1 MSNNSSSKGDKERS
15 LDPENWGEFTAN
27 AHQMLDLALA
37 HLKSSRDR
45 PVWKPVPDIVK
56 QELQEP
62 LPIEAQ
68 GPRKVSDDITNLV
81 LPYGTGNTHPKFFGW
96 VHGSGTPSGIIAE
109 MMAAAINAN
118 LGGRDHAAIYV
129 ERQVIQWCREIF
141 EFPECASGLVV
152 SGTSMASLIALKT
165 ARDKALGVKVRHTG
179 ISVYGARLT
188 AYASAQ
194 AHACI
199 SKTFDILGLGQD
211 ALRSIPVDASYKMD
225 IVALRKAIE
234 KDIAGGH
241 QPFCIVG
248 TAGSVNTGS
257 IDDLE
262 SLSEIANKYD
272 LWLHVDGAFGALGW
286 LCDEIRPQLKGLN
299 KAHSIAF
306 DFHKWMHVNYDAGFV
321 LIRDGKAH
329 QQSFSSRPDYLAAEE
344 RGLAGGNPWFCEY
357 GLELSRGF
365 RALKV
370 WWQFKEQGLARIA
383 EKISDNCQQAKHL
396 ASLVEQ
402 NHNLEL
408 MAPVALNITCFRF
421 VAPDFTGA
429 ELDKLNKEIVI
440 RLQELG
446 LAAPSTTVLQGKL
459 AIRVNITNHRT
470 RMRDCDELISACI
483 ELGKFLV
490 EKKKNTIID

>member
-1 MSNNSSSKGDKERS
+1 MSNNISKIEEKS
-15 LDPENWGEFTAN
+15 LDPENWDEFTAN
-27 AHQMLDLALA
+27 AHQMLDLALE
-37 HLKSSRDR
+37 HMKSCRDR
-45 PVWKPVPDIVK
+45 PVWKPVPDKVK
-56 QELQEP
+56 QELREP
-62 LPIEAQ
+62 LPMEAQ
-68 GPRKVSDDITNLV
+68 GPRKVSDDISNLV

-141 EFPECASGLVV
+141 EFPANASGLVV

-165 ARDKALGVKVRHTG
+165 ARDKALGISVRNTG
-179 ISVYGARLT
+179 IGTAGARLT
-188 AYASAQ
+188 AYASTQ

-211 ALRSIPVDASYKMD
+211 ALRPIPVVASYKMD
-225 IVALRKAIE
+225 IDALRAAI
-234 KDIAGGH
+234 KQDIADSN
-241 QPFCIVG
+241 QPFCIIG

-262 SLSEIANKYD
+262 SLSEIASEYD

-286 LCDEIRPQLKGLN
+286 LCDEIRPQLKGLD
-299 KAHSIAF
+299 KTHSIAF

-370 WWQFKEQGLARIA
+370 WWQFKEQGLTRIA

-396 ASLVEQ
+396 ATLVEQ
-402 NHNLEL
+402 HDQLEL
-408 MAPVALNITCFRF
+408 LAPVALNIVCFRF
-421 VAPDFTGA
+421 IAAGFIAA

-446 LAAPSTTVLQGKL
+446 LAAPSTTLLQGKL

-470 RMRDCDELISACI
+470 RIKDCNELIFKCI
-483 ELGKFLV
+483 ELGALLV
-490 EKKKNTIID
+490 EEKKSANID

>member
-1 MSNNSSSKGDKERS
+1 MSNSISKNTHEEKS
-15 LDPENWGEFTAN
+15 LDPENWDEFTAN
-27 AHQMLDLALA
+27 AHQMLDLALE
-37 HLKSSRDR
+37 HMKSCRDR
-45 PVWKPVPDIVK
+45 PVWKPVPDTVK
-56 QELQEP
+56 LALQET
-62 LPIEAQ
+62 LPMEAQ
-68 GPRKVSDDITNLV
+68 GARRVSEDITKLV

-141 EFPECASGLVV
+141 EFPANASGLVV

-165 ARDKALGVKVRHTG
+165 ARDKALGVTARKTG
-179 ISVYGARLT
+179 IGAAGTRLT
-188 AYASAQ
+188 AYASTQ

-211 ALRSIPVDASYKMD
+211 ALRPIPVDASYRMD
-225 IVALRKAIE
+225 INALREVIE
-234 KDIAGGH
+234 KDIADGNK
-241 QPFCIVG
+241 PFCIVG

-262 SLSEIANKYD
+262 QMSKAASEYG

-321 LIRDGKAH
+321 LVRDGKAH

-383 EKISDNCQQAKHL
+383 EKISDNCQQAKYL
-396 ASLVEQ
+396 ASLVKQ
-402 NHNLEL
+402 HNQLEL
-408 MAPVALNITCFRF
+408 LAPVALNIVCFRF
-421 VAPDFTGA
+421 IASDFTAA
-429 ELDKLNKEIVI
+429 ELDRLNKEIVI
-440 RLQELG
+440 RLQEQG
-446 LAAPSTTVLQGKL
+446 LAAPSTTLLQGRL

-470 RMRDCDELISACI
+470 RMKDCDELISGCVD
-483 ELGKFLV
+483 LGVRLV
-490 EKKKNTIID
+490 EEKKNSIID

>member
-1 MSNNSSSKGDKERS
+1 MSNNNSKNTHDERS
-15 LDPENWGEFTAN
+15 LDPENWDDFTAN
-27 AHQMLDLALA
+27 AHQMLDVALE
-37 HLKSSRDR
+37 HMKSCRDR
-45 PVWKPVPDIVK
+45 PVWKPAPDNVK
-56 QELQEP
+56 QELREP
-62 LPIEAQ
+62 LPMEAQ
-68 GPRKVSDDITNLV
+68 GARKVSDDITNLV

-129 ERQVIQWCREIF
+129 ERQVIEWCREMF
-141 EFPECASGLVV
+141 EFPDSASGLVV

-165 ARDKALGVKVRHTG
+165 ARDKALGVSVRKTG
-179 ISVYGARLT
+179 IGATGARLT
-188 AYASAQ
+188 AYASVQ

-199 SKTFDILGLGQD
+199 SKTFDILGLGQN
-211 ALRSIPVDASYKMD
+211 ALRSVPVDASYKMD
-225 IVALRKAIE
+225 IDALRSAI
-234 KDIAGGH
+234 KQDIADGN

-257 IDDLE
+257 IDDLQR
-262 SLSEIANKYD
+262 LSEIANEYD

-286 LCDEIRPQLKGLN
+286 LCDELRPQLKGLN
-299 KAHSIAF
+299 QAHSIAF

-321 LIRDGKAH
+321 LIRDGEAH

-370 WWQFKEQGLARIA
+370 WWQFKDQGLTRIA

-396 ASLVEQ
+396 ATLVEQ
-402 NHNLEL
+402 NNNLEL
-408 MAPVALNITCFRF
+408 MAPVALNIVCFRF
-421 VAPDFTGA
+421 VASDFTA
-429 ELDKLNKEIVI
+429 TELDILNKEIVI

-446 LAAPSTTVLQGKL
+446 LAAPSTTLLQGEL
-459 AIRVNITNHRT
+459 TIRVNITNHRT
-470 RMRDCDELISACI
+470 RMKDCDELISECI
-483 ELGKFLV
+483 HLGALLV
-490 EKKKNTIID
+490 EEKKNSTID

>member
-1 MSNNSSSKGDKERS
+1 MSNNISKNAHEERS
-15 LDPENWGEFTAN
+15 LDPENWDEFTAN
-27 AHQMLDLALA
+27 AHQMLDLALE
-37 HLKSSRDR
+37 HMKSCRDR
-45 PVWKPVPDIVK
+45 PVWKPVPDKVK

-62 LPIEAQ
+62 LPMEAQ
-68 GPRKVSDDITNLV
+68 GARKVSDDIANLV

-141 EFPECASGLVV
+141 EFPASASGLVV

-165 ARDKALGVKVRHTG
+165 ARDKALG
-179 ISVYGARLT
+179 ISVRKAGIGTAGACLT
-188 AYASAQ
+188 AYASTQ

-211 ALRSIPVDASYKMD
+211 ALRPIPVDASYRMD
-225 IVALRKAIE
+225 IDALRSAIE
-234 KDIAGGH
+234 KDITDGN

-262 SLSEIANKYD
+262 RLSEIANEYG

-299 KAHSIAF
+299 EAHSIAF

-344 RGLAGGNPWFCEY
+344 HGLAGGNPWFCEY

-383 EKISDNCQQAKHL
+383 EKISDNGQQAKHL
-396 ASLVEQ
+396 ATLVEQ
-402 NHNLEL
+402 SDNLEL
-408 MAPVALNITCFRF
+408 MAPVALNIVCFRF
-421 VAPDFTGA
+421 IASNFTET
-429 ELDKLNKEIVI
+429 ELDRLNKEIVI

-446 LAAPSTTVLQGKL
+446 LAAPSTTLLQGKL

-470 RMRDCDELISACI
+470 RMKDCNELISECI
-483 ELGKFLV
+483 DFGTLLV
-490 EKKKNTIID
+490 EEKKNSIID

>member
-1 MSNNSSSKGDKERS
+1 MSNNNHKTAIEEKS
-15 LDPENWGEFTAN
+15 LDPENWDDFAAN

-37 HLKSSRDR
+37 HMKSCRDR
-45 PVWKPVPDIVK
+45 PVWKPVPEKVK
-56 QELQEP
+56 EELQEP
-62 LPIEAQ
+62 LPMDAQ
-68 GPRKVSDDITNLV
+68 GARKTSDDITNLV

-109 MMAAAINAN
+109 MMAAALNAN

-129 ERQVIQWCREIF
+129 ERQVIQWCREMF
-141 EFPECASGLVV
+141 EFPDSSSGLVV

-165 ARDKALGVKVRHTG
+165 ARDKALGVAVRNTG
-179 ISVYGARLT
+179 IGASGARLT
-188 AYASAQ
+188 AYASEQ

-199 SKTFDILGLGQD
+199 SKTFDILGLGQN

-225 IVALRKAIE
+225 VDALRSAI
-234 KDIAGGH
+234 KQDIADGN
-241 QPFCIVG
+241 QPFCIIG

-262 SLSEIANKYD
+262 SLSEIAKEHG

-286 LCDEIRPQLKGLN
+286 LCDELRPKLKGLN
-299 KAHSIAF
+299 QAHSIAF

-321 LIRDGKAH
+321 LVRDGKAH

-370 WWQFKEQGLARIA
+370 WWQFKEQGLTRIA
-383 EKISDNCQQAKHL
+383 EKISDNCQQAKYL
-396 ASLVEQ
+396 TSLIER
-402 NHNLEL
+402 NSKFEL
-408 MAPVALNITCFRF
+408 MAPVALNIVCFRF
-421 VAPDFTGA
+421 IAAGFEA
-429 ELDKLNKEIVI
+429 SELDKLNKEIVI
-440 RLQELG
+440 RLQEQG
-446 LAAPSTTVLQGKL
+446 LAAPSTTLLQGKL

-470 RMRDCDELISACI
+470 RMQDCDELISECND
-483 ELGKFLV
+483 LGTQLIV
-490 EKKKNTIID
+490 ENKKIAID